1 MTPIQ
6 KFFTNT
12 NIFLTGATGFLGIL
26 LLEKLLYSCPNI
38 STIYL
43 LMRNK
48 KEKNVETRLE
58 ELFGDV
64 VFSRLREQRPNFAEK
79 IVAIEGD
86 CEFPELGL
94 STQDKNRLMKE
105 VVYIKTN
112 NIILNILSFYKTR
125 WT

>member
-1 MTPIQ
+1 
-6 KFFTNT
+6 
-12 NIFLTGATGFLGIL
+12 
-26 LLEKLLYSCPNI
+26 
-38 STIYL
+38 
-43 LMRNK
+43 MRNK

-79 IVAIEGD
+79 IVTIEGD